1 MLHIHLVLIGTT
13 LLTFSLFIFPFP
25 EPWHRIPPL
34 SDSYRGRE
42 SKMKLLLIYIFLDV
56 RALAAD
62 NLCIRM
68 DLFSLLSFP
77 FSFGKFKGNARLFRV
92 V

>member
-1 MLHIHLVLIGTT
+1 
-13 LLTFSLFIFPFP
+13 
-25 EPWHRIPPL
+25 
-34 SDSYRGRE
+34 
-42 SKMKLLLIYIFLDV
+42 MKLLLIYIFLDV

-77 FSFGKFKGNARLFRV
+77 FSFGKSQTVSLREMPDCLELSE
-92 V
+92 